1 MHHLEITNKSGEM
14 DREGKLFQGKDKSSW
29 SPSNYPPPPPL
40 PPFQEDE
47 EGEVG
52 GDDVSHGEA
61 PASDTT

>member
-29 SPSNYPPPPPL
+29 SPSNHPPPPL